1 VKTLLLCG
9 VSDLLSQHL
18 AYQLSRD
25 GHRLLVT
32 GSNLEMLQS
41 LDAALCQSEL
51 HRYANVTAPR
61 DTATWVNEQHI
72 GLDGAALLLPPPEA
86 STSLLVPWTFNLRQV
101 EQLVFGPIE
110 LLRELIPQLRRGKK
124 PKRVLI
130 VLPWNTP
137 ALRANPAT
145 ALATSLW
152 RTALPQ
158 LTKEVE
164 RDGVQLNV
172 YFTTPVDEPAP
183 DAPPSLGTSGSI
195 GPDVDDSGPPS
206 AIVPC
211 ETARLAAGWFSSA
224 FAPLFNQFLE
234 HPTCGTQP

>member
-32 GSNLEMLQS
+32 GPDIDVLQS

-51 HRYANVTAPR
+51 HRYGTVMAPR
-61 DTATWVNEQHI
+61 EIAEWVNEQHI
-72 GLDGAALLLPPPEA
+72 GLDGAALVLPPPE
-86 STSLLVPWTFNLRQV
+86 SGTSLLVPQSFNVRQV
-101 EQLVFGPIE
+101 QQLVFGPIE
-110 LLRELIPQLRRGKK
+110 ILRELVPQLRRGKK

-137 ALRANPAT
+137 ALLANPAT
-145 ALATSLW
+145 ALSTNLW

-158 LTKEVE
+158 LTKELE

-172 YFTTPVDEPAP
+172 YLTNPVAEPPPVPSNPVSTSTLTRPDTNDSEAP
-183 DAPPSLGTSGSI
+183 T
-195 GPDVDDSGPPS
+195 

-211 ETARLAAGWFSSA
+211 ETARVAAGWFSSA
-224 FAPLFNQFLE
+224 FSALFNQFIE
-234 HPTCGTQP
+234 HPTLGMRT